1 MMLLPILDYAKE
13 LIAKTLSEGDVA
25 IDATLGNG
33 YDTLFLAQA
42 VGATG
47 TIYGF
52 DVQELALDV
61 TRLRLEEAGLLERV
75 RLLQLGHERMEE
87 VVLDVGEVK
96 AVMFNL
102 GYLPRSDKS
111 IITSPKTTLP
121 ALEAAFSL
129 LAPGGLISIVIYLA
143 HPGGEEESNAVLSWA
158 KAIPITEAKVLW
170 YQFLNPR
177 RPPPTLV
184 VIEKR

>member
-1 MMLLPILDYAKE
+1 MLLPILDYAKE
-13 LIAKTLSEGDVA
+13 LIANVLAEGDVA
-25 IDATLGNG
+25 IDATVGNG

-42 VGATG
+42 VGGTG
-47 TIYGF
+47 TVYGF
-52 DVQELALDV
+52 DVQEMALDV
-61 TRLRLEEAGLLERV
+61 TRLRLQQAELLERV
-75 RLLQLGHERMEE
+75 SLLHVGHERMGEFVRE
-87 VVLDVGEVK
+87 VGEVK

-102 GYLPRSDKS
+102 GYLPRSDKT

-121 ALEAAFSL
+121 ALETAFSL
-129 LAPGGLISIVIYLA
+129 LAPGGLISIVIYSA
-143 HPGGEEESNAVLSWA
+143 HEGGEEESDAVLSWA